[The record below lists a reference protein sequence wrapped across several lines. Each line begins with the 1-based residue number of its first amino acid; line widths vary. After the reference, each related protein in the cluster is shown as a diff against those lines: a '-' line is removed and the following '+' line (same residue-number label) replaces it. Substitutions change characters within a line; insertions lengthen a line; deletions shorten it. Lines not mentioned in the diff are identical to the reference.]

1 MRHRCAN
8 RAAVSVPGPGAGGA
22 GVAAKDRETTMA
34 KLQIEL
40 CPETGICSLV
50 REDGTKTDLM
60 PDEVK
65 QIAAAATDPGA
76 ITAVI
81 AAVDTDFAGKL
92 SAAEIGQ
99 ISAKLGKRCCACKC
113 S

>member
-1 MRHRCAN
+1 M
-8 RAAVSVPGPGAGGA
+8 G
-22 GVAAKDRETTMA
+22 

-65 QIAAAATDPGA
+65 QVAAAAKDPGA
-76 ITAVI
+76 IKAVI
-81 AAVDTDFAGKL
+81 AAVDDGFAGKL
-92 SAAEIGQ
+92 SPAEIAQ
-99 ISAKLGKRCCACKC
+99 ISAKLGKRACRC
-113 S
+113 G

>member
-1 MRHRCAN
+1 M
-8 RAAVSVPGPGAGGA
+8 G
-22 GVAAKDRETTMA
+22 

-50 REDGTKTDLM
+50 REDGSKTDLM

-65 QIAAAATDPGA
+65 QVAAAAQDAAA
-76 ITAVI
+76 IKATI

-92 SAAEIGQ
+92 SAAEILQ
-99 ISAKLGKRCCACKC
+99 ISAKLGQCSRGCRCSC

>member
-1 MRHRCAN
+1 MTC
-8 RAAVSVPGPGAGGA
+8 G
-22 GVAAKDRETTMA
+22 KDKTMG

-50 REDGTKTDLM
+50 REDGSKTDLM

-65 QIAAAATDPGA
+65 QIAAAAKDPSA
-76 ITAVI
+76 IKAVI
-81 AAVDTDFAGKL
+81 AAVDDGFAGKL

-99 ISAKLGKRCCACKC
+99 ISTTLGKCSCGCRCG
-113 S
+113 

>member
-1 MRHRCAN
+1 
-8 RAAVSVPGPGAGGA
+8 
-22 GVAAKDRETTMA
+22 MA

-65 QIAAAATDPGA
+65 QIAATAKDPAAIKAT
-76 ITAVI
+76 I
-81 AAVDTDFAGKL
+81 AAVDDGFAGKL
-92 SAAEIGQ
+92 TAADLAQ
-99 ISAKLGKRCCACKC
+99 ISAKLGKACCGCRCG
-113 S
+113 

>member
-1 MRHRCAN
+1 
-8 RAAVSVPGPGAGGA
+8 
-22 GVAAKDRETTMA
+22 MA

-40 CPETGICSLV
+40 CPETGICSLI
-50 REDGTKTDLM
+50 REDGSKTDLM

-65 QIAAAATDPGA
+65 QIAAAAKDTGA

-92 SAAEIGQ
+92 SAAELGQ
-99 ISAKLGKRCCACKC
+99 ISAKLGKC
-113 S
+113 SRGCTCG